1 MKIAMIIEAWH
12 PIWGGGQKVAYE
24 ISKRLS
30 ENYNIKVDLF
40 VMNLAGKQ
48 ENFVENINNKFR
60 VIYVGK
66 KRNWTFKD
74 RIFWLFDLVN
84 IIRKFH
90 KKHKYNLI
98 YAHSTLPG
106 LPGKLLS
113 KWLKIPV
120 VFHVH
125 GSSVEVLEKMY
136 GKGLK
141 TKILKFL
148 NIFIQRMIKYDL
160 EITVDR
166 KFLEYKNVNKPV
178 YIPNGVDVERFEKFF
193 YLKEYKINRN
203 FQILFVGRFDRIKGV
218 HILLQSIN
226 LLKNFLRK
234 KNVIIKLIGYGY
246 EEKFFKNFAKRLK
259 LEDIVFFKGKLFGEE
274 LIKEYMLSDLF
285 VLPSLSE
292 GFPLTILEA
301 WAAKLPVLVSNV
313 GEIPFI
319 VKDGYN
325 GFLVNPGDVNDLTE
339 KLRLILDM
347 DKDYLKKIGERGY
360 NLVKK
365 NYDWDKI
372 VEKIYFYSN
381 ILKYKRNFHGKRT

>member
-1 MKIAMIIEAWH
+1 MIIEAWH

-74 RIFWLFDLVN
+74 RIFWLLDLVN
-84 IIRKFH
+84 IVRKFH
-90 KKHKYNLI
+90 KKYEYNLI

-113 KWLKIPV
+113 KWLRIPV

-125 GSSVEVLEKMY
+125 GSSVETLEKMY

-166 KFLEYKNVNKPV
+166 KFLEYKNVNKPI
-178 YIPNGVDVERFEKFF
+178 YIPNGVDIEKFDEIKVSKSEDIF
-193 YLKEYKINRN
+193 K
-203 FQILFVGRFDRIKGV
+203 ILFVGRLHPQKGLKYL
-218 HILLQSIN
+218 IEAAKTLFKNKYIN
-226 LLKNFLRK
+226 INYRF
-234 KNVIIKLIGYGY
+234 IIIGDG
-246 EEKFFKNFAKRLK
+246 EEKSILKELVKRYG
-259 LEDIVFFKGKLFGEE
+259 LEDIFIFKGYLSGYK
-274 LIKEYMLSDLF
+274 LIKEYKSSHLF
-285 VLPSLSE
+285 ILPSLYE

-319 VKDGYN
+319 VKEGYN
-325 GFLVNPGDVNDLTE
+325 GFLVNPSDVNDLTE

-347 DKDYLKKIGERGY
+347 DKTYLKKIGENGY
-360 NLVKK
+360 NLVKN
-365 NYDWDKI
+365 NYDW
-372 VEKIYFYSN
+372 N
-381 ILKYKRNFHGKRT
+381 IITGNIFNKLVKLI